1 MNCKNCQHILE
12 ENAKFCFNCGA
23 KVITDKT
30 TFKQLISEVIINVFG
45 FDSKFFNTLKEMIT
59 QPQVVISDYL
69 NGVRKRYMNPFA
81 FLAVGAALSLL
92 IFNYFADDFIK
103 INGSMNSE
111 QMAETREKANMEI
124 PEGLSE
130 KETKKL
136 KVEKKAAEFTLK
148 FTNGMMQ
155 FMLHYYNLLTF
166 VFLFIY
172 AILSKW
178 TFWKPHN
185 FGEHIVINAYIY
197 GLTTYLS
204 IILFL
209 IAIIVHPSVYFFS
222 MIGYVI
228 FYMYSFGRFYQLSFG
243 KNILKLFRFLLGLC
257 IFVFTIAVIFALI
270 GMVIGFLGLLNL
282 E

>member
-1 MNCKNCQHILE
+1 MNCKNCQRILE
-12 ENAKFCFNCGA
+12 DNAKFCANCGA

-30 TFKQLISEVIINVFG
+30 TFTQLISDIFINVFS

-81 FLAVGAALSLL
+81 FLAVGAALSLI

-136 KVEKKAAEFTLK
+136 QIEKKGAEFNLK

-204 IILFL
+204 ILLFL
-209 IAIIVHPSVYFFS
+209 IAIAIHPSVYFFS
-222 MIGYVI
+222 ILGYII

-243 KNILKLFRFLLGLC
+243 KNILKLLRFLLGVC
-257 IFVFTIAVIFALI
+257 IISFTIVLI
-270 GMVIGFLGLLNL
+270 LLIIGIVIGFFAL
-282 E
+282 

>member
-1 MNCKNCQHILE
+1 MNCKNCHQILDK
-12 ENAKFCFNCGA
+12 NAQFCFNCGA
-23 KVITDKT
+23 KVVSDKI
-30 TFKQLISEVIINVFG
+30 TFKQLISDVFINVFG

-81 FLAVGAALSLL
+81 FLAVGAALSLI

-103 INGSMNSE
+103 INGSINSE
-111 QMAETREKANMEI
+111 QMAETREKANIEI

-130 KETKKL
+130 KETVKL
-136 KVEKKAAEFTLK
+136 QVEKKSAEFTLK

-185 FGEHIVINAYIY
+185 FGEHMVINAYIY

-204 IILFL
+204 IVLFL
-209 IAIIVHPSVYFFS
+209 MAIVIHPSVYFYS
-222 MIGYVI
+222 VIGYII

-243 KNILKLFRFLLGLC
+243 KNILKLLRFLLGLC
-257 IFVFTIAVIFALI
+257 IFTAIVGIISIIIGVIL
-270 GMVIGFLGLLNL
+270 GFLGMISF